1 MDVISRVARENS
13 EFRPVAEPTTGGETA
28 EMTMVERDGVAL
40 EAPALD
46 ERSASPPAVAGPIRV
61 HGKSFFAGDA
71 KHFVKGVTY
80 GPFATGTHRSPF
92 PERAVVER
100 DFALMRGAGIN
111 TVRVFTVPPVWL
123 LDMAAQAGLKILVG
137 LPWSQHVTFL
147 DSAAIKAEIHAAV
160 AAGVRACCRHPAIF
174 AYLVGNE
181 IPPDMIR
188 WHGADAVRH
197 FLKGLVRLVRQ
208 HHPGALVSYAN
219 FPSTEYLTIDFT
231 DFLCF
236 NVYLHDETA
245 FRRYIAR
252 LHNLAVD
259 KPLVLTE
266 FGIDSMR
273 GGEEDQARILSWQVR
288 AAFAAGVAG
297 TFVFAWT
304 DEWFTGGHPVEDWAF
319 GLVDRDRQPKP
330 ALPEVARRYKG
341 PLPPPLPRYP
351 RVSVV
356 VCAYNAERTMEACLA
371 SLETLDYPDYE
382 VIVVNDGSK
391 DRTLEISER
400 FASPHPNPPPH
411 AGEGRVGAFCRI
423 ISQPNKGLSVA
434 RNVGAE
440 AATGEIVA
448 YTDSDCVADPDW
460 LTYLVARMETG
471 NLAACGGPNF
481 PPPEDALVPAAVA
494 VSPGGPT
501 HVLISDEVAEHIA
514 GCNMAFR
521 REVLLALGGFD
532 PTYRAAGDDV
542 DICWR
547 FQDAGYVIGFSPAA
561 VVWHFRRNTV
571 RAYINQQRGYGKA
584 EALVYAKHPFRFN
597 LFGQAKWLGRIYGDL
612 SAALLLSRKPVIY
625 SGVFGRGLFQTMY
638 EPPSSLTALL
648 PLTFEW
654 SVAALV
660 LAVIGILGGGWL
672 WLLAVPLLATW
683 AMCINGAL
691 KAPIDPRFVGLKA
704 RALVA
709 LLIYLGPLL
718 RGWER
723 LKWRVKTMQTDD
735 HIRLPP
741 VEQRARIDWAGRA
754 FRLSYWSE
762 AAAEKE
768 LLLQGI
774 MDFLL
779 PQKYFVVADTG
790 WSKWDLKIARGLWS
804 RALVTVC
811 SENHG
816 GEKRLLRVRC
826 AMRSS
831 SLARVLLRCYAA
843 LVAGS
848 LILGEPAA
856 AVFFLTLAAFNT
868 TVVGWQLLTFGRLM
882 HRIIEAVAGQVRLL
896 PAEPIGAAALPI
908 GEPRTV

>member
-1 MDVISRVARENS
+1 MSL
-13 EFRPVAEPTTGGETA
+13 
-28 EMTMVERDGVAL
+28 VERDLVAL
-40 EAPALD
+40 KPTALD
-46 ERSASPPAVAGPIRV
+46 TIFASPPPTPIGPVRV
-61 HGKSFFAGDA
+61 HGKFFFAGEE

-80 GPFATGTHRSPF
+80 GPFAVGSHGAQF
-92 PERAVVER
+92 PERDVVER
-100 DFALMRGAGIN
+100 DFALMRGAGVN
-111 TVRVFTVPPVWL
+111 TVRVFTVPPLWL
-123 LDMAAQAGLKILVG
+123 LDLADAAGLKVLVG
-137 LPWSQHVTFL
+137 LPWTQHVAFL
-147 DSAAIKAEIHAAV
+147 DSTAIKNEIRAAIT
-160 AAGVRACCRHPAIF
+160 AGVRSCARHPAIF

-188 WHGADAVRH
+188 WHGAEAVRG
-197 FLKGLVRLVRQ
+197 FLKELAALVRRE
-208 HHPGALVSYAN
+208 HPGALVSYAN
-219 FPSTEYLTIDFT
+219 FPSTEYLAVDFV

-245 FRRYIAR
+245 FRRYIGR

-273 GGEEDQARILSWQVR
+273 NGADEQADILSWQVR

-304 DEWFTGGHPVEDWAF
+304 DEWFTGGHLIEDWAF
-319 GLVDRDRQPKP
+319 GLVDRDRRPKP
-330 ALPEVARRYKG
+330 AFHAVARRYNG
-341 PLPPPLPRYP
+341 VLPPPLTRYP

-371 SLETLDYPDYE
+371 SLEKLDYPDYE
-382 VIVVNDGSK
+382 VIVVNDGST
-391 DRTLEISER
+391 DRTLEIAEHFSY
-400 FASPHPNPPPH
+400 
-411 AGEGRVGAFCRI
+411 CRI
-423 ISQPNKGLSVA
+423 ISQQNKGLSVA

-460 LTYLVARMETG
+460 LTYLVGRMEDG

-481 PPPEDALVPAAVA
+481 PPPEDSLVPAAVA

-521 REVLLALGGFD
+521 REALLELGGFD
-532 PTYRAAGDDV
+532 PQYRAAGDDV

-547 FQDAGYVIGFSPAA
+547 FQDAGHTIGFSPAA
-561 VVWHFRRNTV
+561 IVWHFRRNTV
-571 RAYINQQRGYGKA
+571 KAYLNQQRGYGKA

-625 SGVFGRGLFQTMY
+625 SGTFGRGLFQTMY
-638 EPPSSLTALL
+638 EPPSSLTSVL

-660 LAVIGILGGGWL
+660 MGLVGGAIGGWA
-672 WLLAVPLLATW
+672 WLLAAPLLTTW
-683 AMCINGAL
+683 VMCINGAMR
-691 KAPIDPRFVGLKA
+691 APIDPRFSGLKA
-704 RALVA
+704 RSLVA

-723 LKWRVKTMQTDD
+723 LKWRFKTMQTVD
-735 HIRLPP
+735 HVGLAPI
-741 VEQRARIDWAGRA
+741 EQRARIAWAERA
-754 FRLSYWSE
+754 FVLRYWSE
-762 AAAEKE
+762 RAAEKE
-768 LLLQGI
+768 ALLGGL

-811 SENHG
+811 AENHG
-816 GEKRLLRVRC
+816 GMKRLLRVRC
-826 AMRSS
+826 AMRMS
-831 SLARVLLRCYAA
+831 SLASGLLRCYAA
-843 LVAGS
+843 LIAGS
-848 LILGEPAA
+848 LIFGEPMAA
-856 AVFFLTLAAFNT
+856 LILIALGLANLG
-868 TVVGWQLLTFGRLM
+868 VIGWQLAMFGQLM
-882 HRIIEAVAGQVRLL
+882 HRIIEAVARHAELM
-896 PAEPIGAAALPI
+896 PAEPLTRADTVSG
-908 GEPRTV
+908 RTPTA